1 MKYIT
6 LLLVTLS
13 VLLVGC
19 SNEGDSAP
27 KQTTAAQG
35 ENKSDNAVH
44 QPSGGAVAV
53 LDANNQTIASLFLT
67 GSPRI
72 EFGGQKIT
80 SKIGSSGKRKYLD
93 QTGAVVA
100 KINND
105 RNGKI
110 KLKSE
115 QGSLIWKV
123 KAKPGSIK
131 IADNEE
137 MNSAYKIKTKDAG
150 RYKLLAN
157 ENELGTAELID
168 GVVTISAPDAAMT
181 VSGTDESA
189 SGVLGFSDVPMVYRL
204 IIFSELSLS
213 SQGR

>member
-19 SNEGDSAP
+19 SNESGSTP
-27 KQTTAAQG
+27 TQHSAAQV
-35 ENKSDNAVH
+35 ENKPDNAV
-44 QPSGGAVAV
+44 QQSAGGAVSV
-53 LDANNQTIASLFLT
+53 LDANNQNVATLFLT
-67 GSPRI
+67 SSPSI
-72 EFGGQKIT
+72 EFGGQQIT

-93 QTGAVVA
+93 QNGAVVA

-105 RNGKI
+105 GNGKI

-137 MNSAYKIKTKDAG
+137 MKSA
-150 RYKLLAN
+150 
-157 ENELGTAELID
+157 
-168 GVVTISAPDAAMT
+168 
-181 VSGTDESA
+181 
-189 SGVLGFSDVPMVYRL
+189 
-204 IIFSELSLS
+204 
-213 SQGR
+213 